1 MEKIWDLIKVNVNKL
16 VNYYGTDKCL
26 HFLVGAWLTSMVT
39 PLGFWWVM
47 AMVAFVAVISYVKE
61 AYVDDIG
68 DKIDMYAGIRGSVIS
83 CVIWFVLEMIKMI

>member
-1 MEKIWDLIKVNVNKL
+1 MEKIWDLIKVNVNKM
-16 VNYYGTDKCL
+16 VNHFGTDKCL

-61 AYVDDIG
+61 AYVDDIC